1 MNEVIARTTK
11 ERVLSSYK
19 KFGAIFHYRGVFTSV
34 SNKPRSIEAVG
45 KEEQYINNT
54 RIYINKYNNE
64 WVDVDN
70 VDQWFDMKHILLYD
84 KVK

>member
-1 MNEVIARTTK
+1 MNKVIARATK
-11 ERVLSSYK
+11 EGILRGYK
-19 KFGAIFHYRGVFTSV
+19 KFGAIFHYWRVFTSV

-45 KEEQYINNT
+45 KEQQYINNT

-70 VDQWFDMKHILLYD
+70 VDQCFDMEHILLYD